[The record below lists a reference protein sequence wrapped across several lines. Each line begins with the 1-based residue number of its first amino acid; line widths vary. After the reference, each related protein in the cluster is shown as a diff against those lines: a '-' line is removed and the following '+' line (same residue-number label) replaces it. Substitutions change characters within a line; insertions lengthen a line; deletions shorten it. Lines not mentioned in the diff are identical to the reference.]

1 MKGGFT
7 MNENEKLVFLDEHIK
22 KMTAIC
28 EKRIAVMKAAGIG
41 DESQYKQMRANNE
54 ALIKLDI
61 ETMFRPSRDL
71 ESNEWIQEIKKIK
84 KEVIKW

>member
-1 MKGGFT
+1 MTDFT
-7 MNENEKLVFLDEHIK
+7 FLDEHIK

-41 DESQYKQMRANNE
+41 DESQYQQMRANNE

-61 ETMFRPSRDL
+61 ASMFRLSRSL
-71 ESNEWIQEIKKIK
+71 ESNESNEWIQEIEKTK